1 MGTQTN
7 QLQFLPIGCKTID
20 EEQVRFQVA
29 LPEFQSFFP
38 TPPVTLPFATQ
49 LMISIGYR
57 QLSIILKQFQNS
69 FQQTIKIFFM
79 VRIGLAAFEIV
90 FESLCMPSRPHSGW
104 PSGRKWNCVFHP
116 CRRQVQPSLS
126 GYPCLAPWPGDQGL
140 SWPEE
145 GMLWFAAS
153 CLWYLLRALKPPNM
167 LNSTSVGIWVGLIKE
182 KLLHSTTDCFVP
194 AVLNHTCKRTSPSRT
209 NGSGCQCFKCLNHT
223 Q

>member
-29 LPEFQSFFP
+29 LLEFQSFFP

-90 FESLCMPSRPHSGW
+90 FESLCMPSRSHSGW

-126 GYPCLAPWPGDQGL
+126 GYPCLVPWPG
-140 SWPEE
+140 E
-145 GMLWFAAS
+145 GMLSAS
-153 CLWYLLRALKPPNM
+153 CLWYLLRALKPPNI
-167 LNSTSVGIWVGLIKE
+167 LNSTSVGIWVGLMKKMLSTLFLI
-182 KLLHSTTDCFVP
+182 LLVTLFSFNIMYIQSEIFFVILFLAILISTVFI
-194 AVLNHTCKRTSPSRT
+194 LKRI
-209 NGSGCQCFKCLNHT
+209 
-223 Q
+223 